1 MKELTENQKQQ
12 LYRLKQYFPY
22 RIIFGV
28 LTPENEFLTF
38 AETTKRKMNNYAKMS
53 DHVVFKLG

>member
-1 MKELTENQKQQ
+1 MKKLTEDQKQQ
-12 LYRLKQYFPY
+12 LYRLKQHFPY

-38 AETTKRKMNNYAKMS
+38 AETTKRKMNKYAKMS